1 MQKTFPDFL
10 IQKGLIDSLKIS
22 FFQKEAERLGIDI
35 QELILNSRAIK
46 EGDFFK
52 AKAEFFRFPFSAFQ
66 DLPSFSK
73 DVLAEI
79 PEEAAKN
86 YKILPLRKFKDILE
100 VGMVNPEDIGARE
113 ALSFIAA
120 QKKVK
125 INVFVIT
132 ISDFNK
138 LVGYYKTFK
147 GEVKE
152 AMEELRREL
161 EDIGEGSEKKR
172 KVGAKIAAPD
182 SEEALTEAPIS
193 KMVAVII
200 KHATEGRASDI
211 HIEPTEQNLRVRFR
225 IDGVLRT
232 SLVLP
237 LAVHSAIISRI
248 KILSNLKIDEARI
261 PQDGRFHTVIGS
273 KKIDFRISTFPTA
286 NGEKVVMRILDSSVG
301 FLKLQEIGLDGRNL
315 KLVHEE
321 IDKPFGMILI
331 TGPTGSGKST
341 TLYSLLNILNHD
353 DINIVSL
360 EDPVEYYMDGV
371 AQSQIK
377 PEIGYTFVSGLR
389 HILRQDPDVIMV
401 GEIRDSETA
410 KLAVHAALTGHIV
423 LSTLHTNNAVGVI
436 PRLIDMDVEPFLLPP
451 SLNLAIAQRL
461 VKRLCVECRK
471 EIKPSPAIEE
481 MLKHEVDG
489 MPDDVKKEIK
499 KPFKIYEAPG
509 CKACIS
515 GTKGRIAI
523 FEILS
528 MTKQLEE
535 IVVKSFTE
543 NNILGEAERQGM
555 ITMKQDGILKALN
568 GTVSIDEIL
577 RATED

>member
-10 IQKGLIDSLKIS
+10 IQKGLIDSLKINS
-22 FFQKEAERLGIDI
+22 LQKEAERLGIDI
-35 QELILNSRAIK
+35 QEALLNSRVVK
-46 EGDFFK
+46 ESDFFK
-52 AKAEFFRFPFSAFQ
+52 AKAEFFRFPFSALQ
-66 DLPSFSK
+66 DLPNFSK
-73 DVLAEI
+73 GVLTEI

-86 YKILPLRKFKDILE
+86 YKILPLRKFKDMLE

-113 ALSFIAA
+113 ALNFIAA

-125 INVFVIT
+125 ISISVIT
-132 ISDFNK
+132 LSDFNK
-138 LVGYYKTFK
+138 IVGYYKTFK

-152 AMEELRREL
+152 AMEELKKEL
-161 EDIGEGSEKKR
+161 EDMGDGSEKKG
-172 KVGAKIAAPD
+172 KASAKIVPSD
-182 SEEALTEAPIS
+182 SEEMLIEAPIS
-193 KMVAVII
+193 KMVAVVI

-225 IDGVLRT
+225 VDGILRT

-248 KILSNLKIDEARI
+248 KILANLKIDEARI
-261 PQDGRFHTVIGS
+261 PQDGRFHTVVGS
-273 KKIDFRISTFPTA
+273 KKIDFRVSTFPTA

-377 PEIGYTFVSGLR
+377 PEIGYTFASGLR

-436 PRLIDMDVEPFLLPP
+436 PRLVDMDVEQFLLPP

-461 VKRLCVECRK
+461 VRRLCTECRK

-481 MLKHEVDG
+481 MIKHEIEG
-489 MPDDVKKEIK
+489 MPDETKKEIK

-523 FEILS
+523 FEVIS

-543 NNILGEAERQGM
+543 NSILGEAERQGM
-555 ITMKQDGILKALN
+555 ITMKQDGILKALK
-568 GTVSIDEIL
+568 GLVSIDEVL

>member
-1 MQKTFPDFL
+1 M
-10 IQKGLIDSLKIS
+10 
-22 FFQKEAERLGIDI
+22 DI
-35 QELILNSRAIK
+35 QEVILNSKVIK
-46 EGDFFK
+46 ESDFFK

-66 DLPSFSK
+66 ELPDFSK
-73 DVLAEI
+73 GVLAEI

-86 YKILPLRKFKDILE
+86 YKILPLRKFKDMLE

-113 ALSFIAA
+113 ALNFIAA
-120 QKKVK
+120 QKKIKVN
-125 INVFVIT
+125 ISIIT
-132 ISDFNK
+132 ISDFHK

-152 AMEELRREL
+152 AMEELEKEL
-161 EDIGEGSEKKR
+161 KDVEEGSEKKG
-172 KVGAKIAAPD
+172 KAGAKLAI
-182 SEEALTEAPIS
+182 SEEMLTEAPIS
-193 KMVAVII
+193 KMVAVVI

-211 HIEPTEQNLRVRFR
+211 HIEPTDQNLRVRFR
-225 IDGVLRT
+225 VDGILRT

-237 LAVHSAIISRI
+237 LTVHSAIISRI
-248 KILSNLKIDEARI
+248 KILANLKIDEARI
-261 PQDGRFHTVIGS
+261 PQDGRFHTVVGS
-273 KKIDFRISTFPTA
+273 KKIDFRVSTFPTA

-315 KLVHEE
+315 KLIHEE
-321 IDKPFGMILI
+321 IEKPFGMILI

-341 TLYSLLNILNHD
+341 TLYALLNILNHD

-360 EDPVEYYMDGV
+360 EDPVEYFMDGV

-377 PEIGYTFVSGLR
+377 PEIGYTFASGLR

-461 VKRLCVECRK
+461 VRRLCTECRK

-481 MLKHEVDG
+481 MLRHEVDG
-489 MPDDVKKEIK
+489 MPDDVKKEIT

-515 GTKGRIAI
+515 GTKGRIAV
-523 FEILS
+523 FEVIS

-543 NNILGEAERQGM
+543 NNILGEAARQGM
-555 ITMKQDGILKALN
+555 ITMKQDGILKALK
-568 GTVSIDEIL
+568 GIVSIDEVL
-577 RATED
+577 RVTED

>member
-1 MQKTFPDFL
+1 MQKIFLDFL
-10 IQKGLIDSLKIS
+10 TQKGLIDRSKII
-22 FFQKEAERLGIDI
+22 FFQKEAERLGVDI
-35 QELILNSRAIK
+35 QEAILNSKIVK

-52 AKAEFFRFPFSAFQ
+52 AKAEFLGFPFFVFQ
-66 DLPSFSK
+66 DSPDFLQG
-73 DVLAEI
+73 VLMEI

-86 YKILPLRKFKDILE
+86 YKILPLKKLKDALD

-113 ALSFIAA
+113 ALNFIAA
-120 QKKVK
+120 QKKIK
-125 INVFVIT
+125 INISVIAL
-132 ISDFNK
+132 SDFNK
-138 LVGYYKTFK
+138 LAGYYRTFK

-152 AMEELRREL
+152 AMDELKREL
-161 EDIGEGSEKKR
+161 NDMGGVSGKKER
-172 KVGAKIAAPD
+172 ARLKTTA
-182 SEEALTEAPIS
+182 SEEVLTEAPIS
-193 KMVAVII
+193 KMVAVVI

-225 IDGVLRT
+225 VDGVLRT
-232 SLVLP
+232 SLILP

-248 KILSNLKIDEARI
+248 KILSNLKIDESRI

-315 KLVHEE
+315 DLIHEE
-321 IDKPFGMILI
+321 IEKPFGMILI

-377 PEIGYTFVSGLR
+377 PEIGYTFASGLR

-436 PRLIDMDVEPFLLPP
+436 PRLIDMGVEPFLLPP
-451 SLNLAIAQRL
+451 SLNLMIAQRL
-461 VKRLCVECRK
+461 VRRLCVECRK
-471 EIKPSPAIEE
+471 EIEPSPAIEE
-481 MLKHEVDG
+481 MIRNEIDG
-489 MPDDVKKEIK
+489 MSADIKKEIK
-499 KPFKIYEAPG
+499 KPFRVYEAPG

-523 FEILS
+523 FEIIN
-528 MTKQLEE
+528 MTKPLEE

-543 NNILGEAERQGM
+543 NNVLKESERQGM
-555 ITMKQDGILKALN
+555 ITMKQDGILKALK
-568 GTVSIDEIL
+568 GLVSIDEVF

>member
-22 FFQKEAERLGIDI
+22 SFQKEAERLGIDI

-52 AKAEFFRFPFSAFQ
+52 AKAEFFRFPFFAFQ

-86 YKILPLRKFKDILE
+86 YKILPLRKFKDMLE

-113 ALSFIAA
+113 ALNFIAA

-125 INVFVIT
+125 VNVSVIT

-172 KVGAKIAAPD
+172 KVGAKIVAPD

-200 KHATEGRASDI
+200 KHATEGLASDI

-225 IDGVLRT
+225 VDGVLRT

-237 LAVHSAIISRI
+237 LAVHLAIISRI

-261 PQDGRFHTVIGS
+261 PQDGRFHTIIGS

-331 TGPTGSGKST
+331 TGPTGSVKST

-436 PRLIDMDVEPFLLPP
+436 PRLVDMDVEPFLLPP

-528 MTKQLEE
+528 MTKPLEE

-543 NNILGEAERQGM
+543 NNILGEA
-555 ITMKQDGILKALN
+555 
-568 GTVSIDEIL
+568 
-577 RATED
+577 

>member
-10 IQKGLIDSLKIS
+10 IQKGLIDSLKII
-22 FFQKEAERLGIDI
+22 FFQKEAERLGVDI
-35 QELILNSRAIK
+35 QEVILNSRVVK

-52 AKAEFFRFPFSAFQ
+52 AKAEFFEFPFFAFQ
-66 DLPSFSK
+66 DLPNFSNN
-73 DVLAEI
+73 VLAEI

-86 YKILPLRKFKDILE
+86 YKILSLRKFKDTLD
-100 VGMVNPEDIGARE
+100 VGMVNPEDIGAME
-113 ALSFIAA
+113 ALNFIAT
-120 QKKVK
+120 QRKVK
-125 INVFVIT
+125 VNIFVIT
-132 ISDFNK
+132 LSDFNK
-138 LVGYYKTFK
+138 FIGYYRTFK

-152 AMEELRREL
+152 AMEDLRKEL
-161 EDIGEGSEKKR
+161 EEVGGGLGKKR
-172 KVGAKIAAPD
+172 KIGAKNSIA
-182 SEEALTEAPIS
+182 EEVLMEAPIS

-211 HIEPTEQNLRVRFR
+211 HIEPMEQNLRVRFR
-225 IDGVLRT
+225 VDGVLRA

-237 LAVHSAIISRI
+237 SAVHSAIVSRI
-248 KILSNLKIDEARI
+248 KILSNLKIDESRI

-273 KKIDFRISTFPTA
+273 KKIDFRVSTFPTA

-315 KLVHEE
+315 ELIRKE
-321 IDKPFGMILI
+321 IEKPFGMILI

-377 PEIGYTFVSGLR
+377 PEIGYSFASGLR

-423 LSTLHTNNAVGVI
+423 LSTLHTNNAIGVI
-436 PRLIDMDVEPFLLPP
+436 PRLLDMDIEPFLLPP
-451 SLNLAIAQRL
+451 SLNLMIAQRL
-461 VKRLCVECRK
+461 VRRLCMECRE

-481 MLKHEVDG
+481 MIQSEVDG
-489 MPDDVKKEIK
+489 MPDNIKKEIK
-499 KPFKIYEAPG
+499 KPFKIYKASG
-509 CKACIS
+509 CKSCIS
-515 GTKGRIAI
+515 GAKGRIAI
-523 FEILS
+523 FEAID
-528 MTKQLEE
+528 MTKPLEE
-535 IVVKSFTE
+535 IIVGSFTE
-543 NNILGEAERQGM
+543 SNIRKETERQGM
-555 ITMKQDGILKALN
+555 ITMKQDGILKVLK
-568 GTVSIDEIL
+568 GIVGIDEVL

>member
-10 IQKGLIDSLKIS
+10 IKQGLIDSLKMLS
-22 FFQKEAERLGIDI
+22 FQREADRLGVDV
-35 QELILNSRAIK
+35 QEVILNSKTVK
-46 EGDFFK
+46 ESDFFK
-52 AKAEFFRFPFSAFQ
+52 AKAEFLKFPLFVVQ
-66 DLPSFSK
+66 DLPDFFTK
-73 DVLAEI
+73 VLAEI
-79 PEEAAKN
+79 PEEAARN
-86 YKILPLRKFKDILE
+86 YKILPLKKNKDTLD
-100 VGMVNPEDIGARE
+100 VGMINPEDINAME
-113 ALSFIAA
+113 ALNFIAA
-120 QKKVK
+120 QKKVN
-125 INVFVIT
+125 INIFIIT
-132 ISDFNK
+132 QSDFNK
-138 LVGYYKTFK
+138 LVNYYKTFK

-152 AMEELRREL
+152 AMEELKKEL
-161 EDIGEGSEKKR
+161 EDVGGGLDKKR
-172 KVGAKIAAPD
+172 KVGAKMAV
-182 SEEALTEAPIS
+182 SGFEEMLTEAPIS
-193 KMVAVII
+193 KIVAVVI

-225 IDGVLRT
+225 VDGVLRT
-232 SLVLP
+232 SLILP
-237 LAVHSAIISRI
+237 LAVHSAIVSRI

-261 PQDGRFHTVIGS
+261 PQDGRFHSAVGS
-273 KKIDFRISTFPTA
+273 KKIDFRVSTFPTA

-315 KLVHEE
+315 ELIQRE

-377 PEIGYTFVSGLR
+377 PEIGYTFASGLR

-410 KLAVHAALTGHIV
+410 QLAVHAALTGHIV

-436 PRLIDMDVEPFLLPP
+436 PRLVNMDVEPFLLPP

-461 VKRLCVECRK
+461 VRRLCAECKR
-471 EIKPSPAIEE
+471 EVKPSPAVEE
-481 MLKHEVDG
+481 MIKREVDG
-489 MPDDVKKEIK
+489 MPEDVRKEIK

-509 CKACIS
+509 CKACVS

-523 FEILS
+523 FEVIN

-543 NNILGEAERQGM
+543 SNILEEAERQGM
-555 ITMKQDGILKALN
+555 ITMKQDGILKVLR
-568 GTVSIDEIL
+568 GLVGLDEVL